1 MNQQIATLDT
11 KAFMPEVANSESN
24 CSSNSTST
32 LAVASAA
39 AQTQTNIGQS
49 EKHPNDLKSS
59 NTEKNLEKLYATRLP
74 WGVIREKVSHASS
87 PSTPLDS
94 TGLTINVNDT
104 NNVDKFTNIE
114 KKKPGEY
121 LMHLLML
128 NFIQLG
134 SKKLE
139 QIVSGDKRVRKRML
153 NLQKI
158 AFFKFKSLKGQT
170 VERLFSKKRRLT
182 NGQACNDNG

>member
-1 MNQQIATLDT
+1 MNQQITTLDT

-24 CSSNSTST
+24 RSSNSTST
-32 LAVASAA
+32 LDVVSAA
-39 AQTQTNIGQS
+39 AQTQTNIVKA
-49 EKHPNDLKSS
+49 EKHLNDLKSS

-74 WGVIREKVSHASS
+74 WGVIREKGSHASS

-94 TGLTINVNDT
+94 TGLTVNVNDT

-114 KKKPGEY
+114 RKKPGEY

-153 NLQKI
+153 NLEK
-158 AFFKFKSLKGQT
+158 FYFLNLNLFK
-170 VERLFSKKRRLT
+170 RT
-182 NGQACNDNG
+182 NG